1 MNAGRINLNQMLSNM
16 DCSARSDLRRM
27 VVPLANYICA
37 TDQPRQ
43 VMLSALSV
51 LFREVE
57 ATNRAATTH
66 FHSHEGN

>member
-1 MNAGRINLNQMLSNM
+1 MNQMLTNL
-16 DCSARSDLRRM
+16 DCSARGDLRRM
-27 VVPLANYICA
+27 VEPLANYICA

-43 VMLSALSV
+43 VLLSALSV

-66 FHSHEGN
+66 FHSHARN

>member
-1 MNAGRINLNQMLSNM
+1 MNQMLSNL

-27 VVPLANYICA
+27 VEPLANYICA

-43 VMLSALSV
+43 VLLSALSV

-57 ATNRAATTH
+57 ANNRAAVTH
-66 FHSHEGN
+66 FHSHAGN